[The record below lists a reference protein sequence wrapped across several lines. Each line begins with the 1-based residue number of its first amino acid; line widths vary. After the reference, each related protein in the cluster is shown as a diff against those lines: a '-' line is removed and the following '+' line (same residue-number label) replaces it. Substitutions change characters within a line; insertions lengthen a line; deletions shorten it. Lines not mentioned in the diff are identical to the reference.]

1 MSQLPPPGWYPDA
14 DSRYQRWWDGQ
25 RWTDSLQAV
34 PLSAPVLVAPRN
46 GLATT
51 ALAGGIVA
59 AAIAAL
65 AIATAMGVDPLTV
78 LLMVAGAAVAL
89 ATGIPALVRANR
101 LVPHVGKSRAI
112 WGIALG
118 AGAIV
123 IVAAVVTLALILTN
137 GGSSGTSA

>member
-51 ALAGGIVA
+51 ALAGGVVA
-59 AAIAAL
+59 AAIAVL
-65 AIATAMGVDPLTV
+65 AVLTATGIDPLTV
-78 LLMVAGAAVAL
+78 LLMVAGTVVAL

-101 LVPHVGKSRAI
+101 LDPHVGRARAI

-118 AGAIV
+118 AGAIL
-123 IVAAVVTLALILTN
+123 IVAAAVTFALVVMN
-137 GGSSGTSA
+137 GGSGGTSA

>member
-51 ALAGGIVA
+51 ALAGGVVA
-59 AAIAAL
+59 AAIAVL
-65 AIATAMGVDPLTV
+65 AVLTATGIDPLTV
-78 LLMVAGAAVAL
+78 LLMVAGIVVAL

-101 LVPHVGKSRAI
+101 LDPHVGRARAI

-118 AGAIV
+118 AGAIL
-123 IVAAVVTLALILTN
+123 IVAAAVTFALVVMN
-137 GGSSGTSA
+137 GGSGGTSA

>member
-51 ALAGGIVA
+51 ALAGGVVA
-59 AAIAAL
+59 AAIAVL
-65 AIATAMGVDPLTV
+65 AVLTATGIDPLTV
-78 LLMVAGAAVAL
+78 LLMVAGTVVAL
-89 ATGIPALVRANR
+89 ATGVPALVRANR
-101 LVPHVGKSRAI
+101 LDPHVGRARAI

-118 AGAIV
+118 AGAIL
-123 IVAAVVTLALILTN
+123 IVAAAVTFALVVMN
-137 GGSSGTSA
+137 GGSGGTSA